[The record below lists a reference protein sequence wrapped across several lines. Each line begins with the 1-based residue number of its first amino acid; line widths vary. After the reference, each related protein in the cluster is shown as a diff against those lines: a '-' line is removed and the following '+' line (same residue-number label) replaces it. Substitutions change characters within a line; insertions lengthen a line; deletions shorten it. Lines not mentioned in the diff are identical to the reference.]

1 MTKIMVHEKKEK
13 EGDKIMVHEKK
24 EKDDKMENAP
34 GAISAGERHGDFE
47 KREKAVGGGQPCE
60 YLTVPYLSVIW
71 VVGQA
76 CEYHTRM
83 IMTIMMRL
91 ILDELHTLRL

>member
-1 MTKIMVHEKKEK
+1 MVTKIMVHEKKEK

-24 EKDDKMENAP
+24 EKGDAMENAA

-60 YLTVPYLSVIW
+60 YQDDYEDCGDNFNDAEVDP
-71 VVGQA
+71 
-76 CEYHTRM
+76 
-83 IMTIMMRL
+83 
-91 ILDELHTLRL
+91 